1 MARQFKPVR
10 FFVMMAVAAFVV
22 CGVTAFYTH
31 SAAHGRTAEE
41 RAAYAIGERVGEQ
54 APRDTKLPTAAEL
67 NMMAQKHFKQEGT
80 GNRQPAGLGPRL
92 RKRLLGRVQ
101 ENAFPLVRSN

>member
-10 FFVMMAVAAFVV
+10 FFAMMAVAAFVV

-31 SAAHGRTAEE
+31 RAEHGRTAEE

-67 NMMAQKHFKQEGT
+67 NMMAQKYFKQEGT
-80 GNRQPAGLGPRL
+80 GNQQAWDLAF
-92 RKRLLGRVQ
+92 
-101 ENAFPLVRSN
+101 ENGYTEGFKKTHSR